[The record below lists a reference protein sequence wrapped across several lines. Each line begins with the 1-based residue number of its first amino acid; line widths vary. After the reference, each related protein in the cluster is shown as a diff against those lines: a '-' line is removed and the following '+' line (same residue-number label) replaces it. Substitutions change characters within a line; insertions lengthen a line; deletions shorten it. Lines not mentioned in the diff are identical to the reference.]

1 MTFTFRLSI
10 IVWVVLLLTACDSQP
25 AAAPQQGAQAV
36 PVDVAEVIAQP
47 LTEWDSFTGRLEA
60 PEHVALRPRVSGY
73 IEFVAFD
80 EGEWVEQGDT
90 LFLIDNRAF
99 KAEVDRLSAQLK
111 QAKSQLS
118 LADHDYERVSRL
130 RESQSVSEEVLD
142 NRRSASEQASANVAA
157 IEAALDLAKLNRGF
171 ARVEAP
177 ISGRVSR
184 ANITE
189 GNYVT
194 AGQTVLTR
202 IVSTHPLYA
211 YFDIDEQTYLRY
223 ADSRQDGNA
232 VNAKPVAMR
241 RANDEEY
248 HFWGNIDFV
257 DNQVNAN
264 TGTIRVR
271 AVFDNTRGALL
282 PGMFAHL
289 KLAGQTREAG
299 ILIAEKAI
307 GTDLNNKYVLVVNQD
322 NVAEYRPV
330 KLGDKMGTLRLIE
343 SGLNPSDSIVV
354 DGLQRIRPG
363 VNVAPTS
370 VPMATEDSLSEIMA
384 WQERVTSFDEVAQR
398 NSTRATVEL

>member
-60 PEHVALRPRVSGY
+60 PEHVELRPRVSGY

-118 LADHDYERVSRL
+118 LTDHDYERVSRL

-223 ADSRQDGNA
+223 ADSCQDGNA

-271 AVFDNTRGALL
+271 AVFDNTHGALL

-363 VNVAPTS
+363 VNIAPTS

-398 NSTRATVEL
+398 SSTRATVEL

>member
-60 PEHVALRPRVSGY
+60 PEHVELRPRVSGY

-264 TGTIRVR
+264 TGTIRGR

-363 VNVAPTS
+363 VNIAPTS
-370 VPMATEDSLSEIMA
+370 VPMASEDSLSEIMA

>member
-36 PVDVAEVIAQP
+36 PVDVADVIAQP

-60 PEHVALRPRVSGY
+60 PEHVELRPRVSGY

-118 LADHDYERVSRL
+118 LAEHDYERVVRL

-211 YFDIDEQTYLRY
+211 YFDIDEQTYLHY

-248 HFWGNIDFV
+248 RFWGNIDFV

-299 ILIAEKAI
+299 ILISEKAI
-307 GTDLNNKYVLVVNQD
+307 GTDLNNKYVLVVNKD

-330 KLGDKMGTLRLIE
+330 KLGDKMGILRLIE
-343 SGLNPSDSIVV
+343 SGLNPTDTIVV

-363 VNVAPTS
+363 VNIAPTS

>member
-1 MTFTFRLSI
+1 MTFTLRLSI
-10 IVWVVLLLTACDSQP
+10 IVWITLLLTACGGQP
-25 AAAPQQGAQAV
+25 TAAPQAGAQAV

-60 PEHVALRPRVSGY
+60 PEHVELRPRVSGY
-73 IEFVAFD
+73 IEFVAFE
-80 EGEWVEQGDT
+80 EGEWVDQGDT

-111 QAKSQLS
+111 QAKSQLK
-118 LADHDYERVSRL
+118 LAEHDHERVSRL
-130 RESQSVSEEVLD
+130 RESQSVSEEILD
-142 NRRSASEQASANVAA
+142 NRRSAAEQASANVAA

-202 IVSTHPLYA
+202 IVSTQPLYA
-211 YFDIDEQTYLRY
+211 YFDIDEQTYLNY
-223 ADSRQDGNA
+223 ADSRQGGAA
-232 VNAKPVAMR
+232 VDAKPVAMR
-241 RANDEEY
+241 RANDEDY
-248 HFWGNIDFV
+248 RFWGNINFV

-271 AVFDNTRGALL
+271 AVFDNSDETLL

-299 ILIAEKAI
+299 ILISEKAI

-343 SGLNPSDSIVV
+343 SGLNPSDTIVV

-363 VNVAPTS
+363 VNVAPTA
-370 VPMATEDSLSEIMA
+370 VPMAIEDSLSEIMA

-398 NSTRATVEL
+398 NSARATVEL